1 MKENKRN
8 AIIITTLTFVLSLI
22 GIVSIYSSS
31 SIWATYLYNDQFY
44 YFKRQLIFFIIGV
57 FIFFVAS
64 KIDLEKIKKYVNHLL
79 IISFILLVLVL
90 IPGVG
95 TLKNGSR
102 SWFVLGGVGFQPAE
116 IFKVTMILYSSYYL
130 EKHYFSS
137 HHFFKSISPLLLL
150 TLLGFGIIMLQPD
163 FGTGIVMVGTIV
175 VLTLI
180 SKVSLKNYLKI
191 GVMAF
196 LALLLI
202 IFSEPYRIERIYAFV
217 DPWSDPLGSG
227 FQTIQALLAIGP
239 GGFLGLGWNSSIQKH
254 YFLPEPQTDFIF
266 AIIVEE
272 VGFIG
277 GFLLILTFALLIIYI
292 LKVAIKTP
300 NKFEMFLSFG
310 IASLISIQVII
321 NLGVVVGLLPVT
333 GITLPFISY
342 GGTSL
347 IILLFLMGLVVNI
360 AKKESDFLIENSNS

>member
-1 MKENKRN
+1 MKESHRN
-8 AIIITTLTFVLSLI
+8 AFVITILTFILSII
-22 GIVSIYSSS
+22 GIISIYSSS
-31 SIWATYLYNDQFY
+31 SIWASYLYNDKFY
-44 YFKRQLIFFIIGV
+44 YFKRQIIFFIIGL
-57 FIFFVAS
+57 FLFFLATR
-64 KIDLEKIKKYVNHLL
+64 INLEKIKKYVTLSL
-79 IISFILLVLVL
+79 IISYLLLLLVL
-90 IPGVG
+90 IPGIG
-95 TLKNGSR
+95 TLRNGSR

-130 EKHYFSS
+130 EKHYYSS
-137 HHFFKSISPLLLL
+137 HYFFKSISPLLIL

-180 SKVSLKNYLKI
+180 SKVSFKNYLKI
-191 GVMAF
+191 GVMAL
-196 LALLLI
+196 LALLVI
-202 IFSEPYRIERIYAFV
+202 ILSEPYRIERIYAFV

-227 FQTIQALLAIGP
+227 FQTIQAMLAIGP
-239 GGFLGLGWNSSIQKH
+239 GGFLGLGWNNSIQKH

-272 VGFIG
+272 IGFIG
-277 GFLLILTFALLIIYI
+277 GFLIILTFALLINYI
-292 LKVAIKTP
+292 LKVAIKTS

-360 AKKESDFLIENSNS
+360 AKKEEMIK

>member
-1 MKENKRN
+1 MKESHRN
-8 AIIITTLTFVLSLI
+8 AFVITILTFILSII
-22 GIVSIYSSS
+22 GIISIYSSS
-31 SIWATYLYNDQFY
+31 SIWASYLYNDKFY
-44 YFKRQLIFFIIGV
+44 YFKRQIIFFIIGL
-57 FIFFVAS
+57 FLFFLATR
-64 KIDLEKIKKYVNHLL
+64 INLEKIKKYVTFFL
-79 IISFILLVLVL
+79 IISYLLLILVL
-90 IPGVG
+90 IPGIG
-95 TLKNGSR
+95 TLRNGSR

-130 EKHYFSS
+130 EKHYYSS
-137 HHFFKSISPLLLL
+137 HHFFKSISPLLFL

-180 SKVSLKNYLKI
+180 SKVSFKNYLKI
-191 GVMAF
+191 GIMAL
-196 LALLLI
+196 LALLVI
-202 IFSEPYRIERIYAFV
+202 ILSEPYRIERIYAFV
-217 DPWSDPLGSG
+217 DPWNDPLGSG

-239 GGFLGLGWNSSIQKH
+239 GGFLGLGWNNSIQKH

-272 VGFIG
+272 IGFIG
-277 GFLLILTFALLIIYI
+277 GFLIILTFALLIIYI
-292 LKVAIKTP
+292 LKVATKTS

-347 IILLFLMGLVVNI
+347 IILLFLMGIVVNI
-360 AKKESDFLIENSNS
+360 AKKEELVK